1 MINTNAIP
9 SVEFDERGDLL
20 VRIPRARLLQ
30 NDPQRIAQAIETVL
44 ARSNP
49 AETNTTWES
58 DAFLGLIGRFE
69 ADVTD
74 GSLHHDR
81 DLYLRLP

>member
-1 MINTNAIP
+1 MINTSAIP

-44 ARSNP
+44 ACSNP
-49 AETNTTWES
+49 AETNTAWES
-58 DAFLGLIGRFE
+58 DAFLDLIGRFE

-81 DLYLRLP
+81 DLYLR